1 MLNQLEPPLP
11 PATVGRPGEEGVRGR
26 SVESREGSKDDLPHV
41 VWEQERREAQW
52 ASLQVLMARLGG
64 REEVSA
70 Q

>member
-1 MLNQLEPPLP
+1 MFQSMEPGDRTL
-11 PATVGRPGEEGVRGR
+11 AARR
-26 SVESREGSKDDLPHV
+26 SADRA
-41 VWEQERREAQW
+41 EQERREAQW